1 MDAGTAL
8 VILLTIIIP
17 ILALFLK
24 DRKPARGQK
33 LNIFIVIAIIFT
45 YFPFLKA
52 LLTNKFDDSG
62 FMLIITVPVGG
73 IILIILCI
81 LKLVYKKPKAPK
93 EIN

>member
-1 MDAGTAL
+1 MDAGSTL
-8 VILLTIIIP
+8 VIFLTIIIP
-17 ILALFLK
+17 ILALSLK

-45 YFPFLKA
+45 YFPFLQA
-52 LLTNKFDDSG
+52 LLTREFNDSWILA
-62 FMLIITVPVGG
+62 MITVPVGG

-81 LKLVYKKPKAPK
+81 LKLVYKKPKATK